1 MAGVHMLGAVSHG
14 GDSIQR
20 FYLECFS
27 GEELHLCL
35 QKGGEGRVY
44 DKYEG
49 HLGLDS
55 QVEDAFLE
63 R

>member
-14 GDSIQR
+14 GDGIQR

-27 GEELHLCL
+27 GEELRLWL

-44 DKYEG
+44 NKYEG
-49 HLGLDS
+49 HLGLES
-55 QVEDAFLE
+55 PGEDAFLE